1 MTKQLNTL
9 FNIYN
14 KLYKA
19 ANMQVKYH
27 NPNINLCKYTLTKNN
42 SNKEILNK
50 INQLIPYIQNP
61 ENAHIYIKHID
72 KP

>member
-1 MTKQLNTL
+1 
-9 FNIYN
+9 
-14 KLYKA
+14 
-19 ANMQVKYH
+19 MQVKYH